1 MASLL
6 ASRLCGSTTLRVAIL
21 KQVPYKSTLRT
32 YAEEGKNVVS
42 RVARRQTLK
51 ERALAPA
58 GEGGLLK
65 DNFQFILTKLCNI
78 FTAFSIGKGALAGG
92 SLLGLG
98 ALCYYGLGFSNE
110 AGALEKSA

>member
-6 ASRLCGSTTLRVAIL
+6 ASRLCGSTALRVTVL
-21 KQVPYKSTLRT
+21 KQVPYRSALRT

-58 GEGGLLK
+58 GEGGLFELK
-65 DNFQFILTKLCNI
+65 IYTVI
-78 FTAFSIGKGALAGG
+78 F
-92 SLLGLG
+92 
-98 ALCYYGLGFSNE
+98 N
-110 AGALEKSA
+110 